1 MARRVDTDCLLL
13 SVYAEEIK
21 AFQKMIKDLDK
32 AIEKIVKVIDE
43 EQILR
48 SIPGIGPVYAAGIL
62 AEIGQI
68 ERFDNEAKLAK
79 YAGLSWKEKQSGN
92 YASDN
97 TPLKRTGNAYLR
109 YYLVEA
115 ANRVRIQDP
124 VFGEYYQRK
133 YKEVK
138 RTPSKRALVLT
149 ARKLVRVIFFLLK
162 NHQIY
167 QEKR

>member
-1 MARRVDTDCLLL
+1 
-13 SVYAEEIK
+13 
-21 AFQKMIKDLDK
+21 MIKDLDK
-32 AIEKIVKVIDE
+32 SIEKVVKVTDD

-48 SIPGIGPVYAAGIL
+48 SIPGTGPVYAAGIL

-68 ERFDNEAKLAK
+68 DRFDNEAKLAK
-79 YAGLSWKEKQSGN
+79 YAGLSWREKQSGS
-92 YASDN
+92 YTSDN
-97 TPLKRTGNAYLR
+97 TPLKRIGN

-115 ANRVRIQDP
+115 ANLVRTHDP

-138 RTPSKRALVLT
+138 HTPSKRALVLT
-149 ARKLVRVIFFLLK
+149 ARKLIRVIYFLLK